1 MRSTLINFIVISLLF
16 VVGCSSN
23 KIDIEPSSYLD
34 STEIGD
40 FNYSIIRYAGDLAG
54 KASQDNKFDSSFDDY
69 YKNLSAAH
77 KLRFYFTDTASG
89 HTYFLLT
96 RIAPSLTQKYVAIGG
111 KLKMNKD
118 SITYYEEIFRT
129 WKMPEE
135 EQLKVSEMLFNKM
148 IKGEDLSMYYPENS
162 GDEYIIEFPSEKVFF
177 DTTRRRWLLEELRNK
192 EDLPNMLR

>member
-1 MRSTLINFIVISLLF
+1 MRSTLIIFIVIFSLF

-40 FNYSIIRYAGDLAG
+40 FKYSIIRYAGDLAG
-54 KASQDNKFDSSFDDY
+54 KASHDNKFDPSFDDY

-77 KLRFYFTDTASG
+77 ELRFYSADTASE

-96 RIAPSLTQKYVAIGG
+96 RIAPSLTKKYVAIGG

-118 SITYYEEIFRT
+118 SITYYEEVFRT